1 MGQNHPRSRPSPPP
15 PPPTLPASTT
25 PLFNILLALAL
36 AREGKRFNHSLLFFL
51 FLDSQN
57 FPFFLFYQFSS
68 FSRQFSYTRALLFS
82 SFFRCFSFLVP
93 VFFVFVRSLV
103 SIGLGGSK
111 SYGMNWATTIYL
123 LRDQNEGKRA

>member
-36 AREGKRFNHSLLFFL
+36 AREGKRFNHSQLFFL